1 MHASNIMTHKLIT
14 LTPDATVHEAA
25 ATLRK
30 HKLHDLPVID
40 ANGVPIG
47 IITARAILHAALPDY
62 VSEELLPPMRGGPD
76 IPSVYKRLDGIA
88 GHPVSEVMDLKFMMV
103 RGDDPTSAIA
113 AQLVFLQSDSHNV
126 LVIDDE
132 GRLIGTISALD
143 IVGRMPD

>member
-47 IITARAILHAALPDY
+47 IVTARAILHAALPDY
-62 VSEELLPPMRGGPD
+62 VSEELLSPMRGGPD
-76 IPSVYKRLDGIA
+76 IPSIYQHLKGISE
-88 GHPVSEVMDLKFMMV
+88 HPVSEVMDLKFMMV
-103 RGDDPTSAIA
+103 RGDDPTISIA
-113 AQLVFLQSDSHNV
+113 AQLVFLQSDSHNI
-126 LVIDDE
+126 LVIDSE
-132 GRLIGTISALD
+132 GKLTGTISALD
-143 IVGRMPD
+143 IVNRMPE